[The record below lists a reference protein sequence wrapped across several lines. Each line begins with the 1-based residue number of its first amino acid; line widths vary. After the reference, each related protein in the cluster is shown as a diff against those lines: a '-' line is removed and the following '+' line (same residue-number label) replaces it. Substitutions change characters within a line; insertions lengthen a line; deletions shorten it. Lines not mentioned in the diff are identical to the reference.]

1 MTYKRNQIGEAI
13 ARLFDP
19 NCQHPSSD
27 LRMRI
32 RRLLELD
39 RAAGR
44 KVRSK
49 DAEEANFAFFSDEA
63 PGSGADVSF
72 SEYEA
77 FALVNALILMTN
89 RWPVSFAVSV
99 MRRVR
104 RDLEREHR
112 RILQQDPDKLFDA
125 KAIRERARPGALA
138 LSNTDPVFIVLAPK
152 MPRDTDETQ
161 AAPACAVCH
170 GEKKMD
176 EFVREIGA
184 ASVTFFDVV
193 TLAHSLNQELR
204 KTVPRPRGRG

>member
-1 MTYKRNQIGEAI
+1 MTYKRNQIEEAI

-32 RRLLELD
+32 RRLLEFD
-39 RAAGR
+39 RDAGR

-77 FALVNALILMTN
+77 FALVNALILMAN
-89 RWPVSFAVSV
+89 RWPPSFAVSV

-112 RILQQDPDKLFDA
+112 RILQQDPVKLFDA
-125 KAIRERARPGALA
+125 KAILERARPGALA

-152 MPRDTDETQ
+152 MPRDTDESQ

-170 GEKKMD
+170 GEEKIG
-176 EFVREIGA
+176 EFAREIDA
-184 ASVTFFDVV
+184 ASVTFFEVV
-193 TLAHSLNQELR
+193 TLAHRLNQELR
-204 KTVPRPRGRG
+204 KTGPRPRGRG